1 MHGVHIKNVVC
12 LFLQTLN
19 LHPNKQK
26 YKSEKKTLK
35 IKKIKVSKKTKTWTR
50 FKKTEGLHSVRRS
63 QVPTSMT

>member
-35 IKKIKVSKKTKTWTR
+35 IKKIKVSKKTKT
-50 FKKTEGLHSVRRS
+50 
-63 QVPTSMT
+63 